1 MKHLTKPEI
10 SLCVPTFNR
19 GPYLDYLLRHLFEQT
34 PSVNLEYEI
43 LISNNASSDN
53 TNEIVAKWSDKLPI
67 KYFEQEKNIGAMENT
82 SFLFKQAVSE
92 FLVYLADDD
101 LIDLTELKNCLQQI
115 QSRPNVG
122 IAYTPWIIGRPN
134 QSGGIQ
140 FYKHP
145 EDILIQK
152 GDFQTL
158 LSSILDYHIFPEI
171 FILRTELFLELQ
183 PLAKDDLVFYYFSII
198 SEYLSHCDVLLST
211 KVFYKS
217 ITEHPAGPRI
227 QNGNEQ
233 VKFMWDSYRGG
244 LELLLGKANNL
255 THNDDA
261 KIFKEAIN
269 NFIAQRLS
277 VAIRIRLLDK
287 SDKIEIY
294 LLACR
299 LRGLGFERLLPIPLR
314 QIAIFAAFEYIVQL
328 TKGKKISTILL
339 LGDFEDSLSKIL
351 RNEFKFTDIKIS
363 NEIPKRQKNSIIFYR
378 NEHLTRGMKNNS
390 VDANGNHYFSEHV
403 LMNVKFN

>member
-10 SLCVPTFNR
+10 SLCIPTFNR
-19 GPYLDYLLRHLFEQT
+19 SPYLDYLLRHLFEQT

-82 SFLFKQAVSE
+82 SFLFKQAVSG
-92 FLVYLADDD
+92 FVVYLADDD

-115 QSRPNVG
+115 QSRPSVG
-122 IAYTPWIIGRPN
+122 IVYTPWIIGRHN
-134 QSGGIQ
+134 QNGGIQ
-140 FYKHP
+140 FYEHP
-145 EDILIQK
+145 EDIFIQK

-158 LSSILDYHIFPEI
+158 LSSILNYHIFPEI

-183 PLAKDDLVFYYFSII
+183 PLVKDDLVFCYFSII

-217 ITEHPAGPRI
+217 ITEHPAGPQI
-227 QNGNEQ
+227 QNGIEQ

-244 LELLLGKANNL
+244 LELMLGKASNL
-255 THNDDA
+255 IHNDDA

-277 VAIRIRLLDK
+277 VAIRIRLLSK
-287 SDKIEIY
+287 SDKIETY
-294 LLACR
+294 FLASR

-314 QIAIFAAFEYIVQL
+314 QIAIFAAFEYIVQR
-328 TKGKKISTILL
+328 TKGKKISTVLL

-363 NEIPKRQKNSIIFYR
+363 NEIPKSQENSIIFYR

-390 VDANGNHYFSEHV
+390 VDTNGNHYFSEHI